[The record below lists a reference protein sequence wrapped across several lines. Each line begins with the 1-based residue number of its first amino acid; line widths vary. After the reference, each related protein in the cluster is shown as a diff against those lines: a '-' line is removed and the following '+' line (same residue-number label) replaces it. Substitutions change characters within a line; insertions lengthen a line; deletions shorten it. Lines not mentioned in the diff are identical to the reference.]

1 MRESLGALANGA
13 ARGGDEDA
21 IVTNLNRA
29 EYEPVSDLA
38 RRVRRAVADLAE
50 EETAFLRDLVR
61 TPSQTGEEAA
71 VQRVVAD
78 AFRRHGLETE
88 VREPVVADLADWAE
102 HVTPV
107 ANYEGRPNVVGVRRG
122 SGGGRSLILNAHID
136 TVEVGDRAQWTHD
149 PLGGEID
156 SGRLWGRGS
165 CDMKG
170 GLTSNLFALLA
181 LERAGY
187 RPKGD
192 VILESVISE
201 EDGGAG
207 ALAAVLSG
215 TRADGAIIS
224 EPTRRAIVP
233 AQGGSLM
240 FRIHLT
246 GRSAHA
252 CVRDEGQSAIESWA
266 ILHRGLLAFEDRRN
280 REIDHPLYAPIA
292 NKIPIN
298 VGTLRSGSW
307 PSSVPEWL
315 VAEGRAGMVPG
326 EALDGFKTEFL
337 AEVGRIA
344 AGDPWMALHPP
355 VVEWMDGQFAA
366 AGIDADHPLVSAV
379 AAAHRATDGADA
391 PIEAVTYGAD
401 LRHFVLAGGM
411 PCLMYGAGDV
421 RLAHAPDE
429 SIGVDELLAATATL
443 AVAIAEWCG
452 VEDSGAV

>member
-1 MRESLGALANGA
+1 MLHDADVRIALLAEERRAALDALPGGDPVHAGFAAMLDAERAARQSAFEDFIKGWASIEATGMRESLRALANGA

-50 EETAFLRDLVR
+50 QETAFLRDLVR
-61 TPSQTGEEAA
+61 TPSQTGDEAA

-78 AFRRHGLETE
+78 AYRGHRLETE

-156 SGRLWGRGS
+156 GGRLWGRGS

-207 ALAAVLSG
+207 ALAAVLNG
-215 TRADGAIIS
+215 TRADAAIIS

-240 FRIHLT
+240 FRSRKSLRRRT
-246 GRSAHA
+246 SRVPPPAPAHK
-252 CVRDEGQSAIESWA
+252 S
-266 ILHRGLLAFEDRRN
+266 
-280 REIDHPLYAPIA
+280 
-292 NKIPIN
+292 
-298 VGTLRSGSW
+298 SW
-307 PSSVPEWL
+307 PSQGEPGWL
-315 VAEGRAGMVPG
+315 
-326 EALDGFKTEFL
+326 
-337 AEVGRIA
+337 
-344 AGDPWMALHPP
+344 
-355 VVEWMDGQFAA
+355 FA
-366 AGIDADHPLVSAV
+366 
-379 AAAHRATDGADA
+379 
-391 PIEAVTYGAD
+391 
-401 LRHFVLAGGM
+401 
-411 PCLMYGAGDV
+411 
-421 RLAHAPDE
+421 
-429 SIGVDELLAATATL
+429 
-443 AVAIAEWCG
+443 W
-452 VEDSGAV
+452 